1 MSWDKKRNWIFKYL
15 TWILIILSLV
25 FFLLSSSDFFT
36 DKASSLLE
44 KVGLTHS
51 SGLRIRPR
59 VAKEFGLK
67 PRDSYDKYIA
77 AVQLKIDEHI
87 DKKRSI

>member
-1 MSWDKKRNWIFKYL
+1 MVKSDKVI
-15 TWILIILSLV
+15 SEEHE
-25 FFLLSSSDFFT
+25 FFRLLQIRGML
-36 DKASSLLE
+36 KLE